1 MLGKSHSD
9 RRFKACVC
17 KNKQSLSHFIYFLIF
32 VHHQNQNL
40 GWVKSD
46 KVVDMLK
53 RNTSI
58 DNLSH
63 CCSLSLLTSTEC
75 WLHQYSGNKYH
86 KKYHLLVFQHMKDYI
101 FQLSWDN
108 SISTKFYFFCIPFA
122 PLKHTFAYSMFMHM
136 CVYAT

>member
-9 RRFKACVC
+9 RRFKAFVC

-32 VHHQNQNL
+32 VHHQKQNL

-53 RNTSI
+53 RNTFI

-86 KKYHLLVFQHMKDYI
+86 KNATSLSFSTWKTI
-101 FQLSWDN
+101 FFNWVELILFLPNFIFLHSFC
-108 SISTKFYFFCIPFA
+108 SIKTYYCI
-122 PLKHTFAYSMFMHM
+122 
-136 CVYAT
+136 